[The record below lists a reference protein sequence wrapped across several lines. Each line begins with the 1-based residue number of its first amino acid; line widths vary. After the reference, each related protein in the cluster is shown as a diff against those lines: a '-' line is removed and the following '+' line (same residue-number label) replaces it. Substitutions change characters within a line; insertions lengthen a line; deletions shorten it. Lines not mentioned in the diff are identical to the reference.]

1 MSGIKYE
8 NQTVFEK
15 YQNIVIN
22 ESKNG
27 MRRRAQILE
36 DKIDDFIDE
45 IEKKIDKIAEN
56 PTFQTKLY
64 QLLADQNKERSE
76 FIMALK
82 TICATLDSGSKMIP
96 KTKTVAKGNKVGEPE
111 PGLEPEIDA
120 PVEEPVKEVT
130 YDTK

>member
-1 MSGIKYE
+1 MSDIKYE

-27 MRRRAQILE
+27 MRRKAQILE

-45 IEKKIDKIAEN
+45 IEKKIDKIEEN
-56 PTFQTKLY
+56 PTFQTRMF
-64 QLLADQNKERSE
+64 QMLADMNKEHAE
-76 FIMALK
+76 FYMALK
-82 TICATLDSGSKMIP
+82 TICATLDSGAKIIP
-96 KTKTVAKGNKVGEPE
+96 KTKPVAKGNKVGEPN
-111 PGLEPEIDA
+111 PGIEPEIEE

-130 YDTK
+130 DDTK